1 MRKPRSRLDL
11 SPQPLSIGWQ
21 GGPYAGKVTARPLP
35 QPLSIEWRGWPQA
48 GRGPTGW
55 GGSDYAT
62 LDLLFACFVA
72 NLTTQ
77 HIQPQLITSIQ
88 FKFLT
93 VRNLKKGKTL
103 CHIKEKSR
111 GCLWLS
117 ASNSTAVS
125 RMAKLAGTWSFGSIR
140 RRRSKPC

>member
-1 MRKPRSRLDL
+1 MRKPRSRRGL
-11 SPQPLSIGWQ
+11 SPSPTPSNGQ
-21 GGPYAGKVTARPLP
+21 GGR
-35 QPLSIEWRGWPQA
+35 R
-48 GRGPTGW
+48 TGEVLTVW
-55 GGSDYAT
+55 GTLAT

-77 HIQPQLITSIQ
+77 HIHPQRITSIQ
-88 FKFLT
+88 CEFLA
-93 VRNLKKGKTL
+93 VRNLKKGKIL

-117 ASNSTAVS
+117 ANNSTAVS

-140 RRRSKPC
+140 RRRSRLS